1 MGTDVTDTLFAI
13 VIDREK
19 QLGMNYF
26 SCILSFFIEVVKLF
40 LCYLNIIIDTAWVVH
55 IVVIL
60 QNKYSEEWTSN
71 VLYLLNIS

>member
-40 LCYLNIIIDTAWVVH
+40 LCYLNIIIDTA
-55 IVVIL
+55 
-60 QNKYSEEWTSN
+60 
-71 VLYLLNIS
+71 